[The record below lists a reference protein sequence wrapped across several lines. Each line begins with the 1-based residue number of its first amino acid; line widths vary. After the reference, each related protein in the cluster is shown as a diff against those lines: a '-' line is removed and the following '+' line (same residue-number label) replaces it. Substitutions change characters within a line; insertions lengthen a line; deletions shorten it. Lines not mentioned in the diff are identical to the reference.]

1 MKKTVYLDNAATT
14 FPKPDSVY
22 RYADSFVRNKCGNP
36 GRGSHMLALSASD
49 ELYKTREALAS
60 LFSAE
65 PENIAFTMNTTYAI
79 NLAVKGAVGYGEHV
93 LISNMEHNSVL
104 RPVDAVCRE
113 RNSRYSVFDA
123 SGDDTETLESIR
135 RLTRKNTK
143 TLVCTHASNII
154 TKTLPVSLI
163 GDFCQA
169 NGITF
174 IVDGAQS
181 AGIYDIDIKKDNIDI
196 LCVPGHK
203 GLYGFQGA
211 AALIFGNSE
220 KSYRT
225 LIEGGSGT
233 DSVPLTMPEYYPD
246 RFEAGTLPSPAIA
259 ALGEGV
265 RWVISNGTSAIRKH
279 EEELCK
285 TMLEGLSTIEN
296 VVLYGTALGATV
308 LFNIDGASPAEVS
321 EICSKENICVRS
333 GLHCAPLAHKTIG
346 SFPAGGVRVGF
357 SAFNTVSDVKK
368 LLYTLSKI
376 QV

>member
-154 TKTLPVSLI
+154 PKILPVSLI

-233 DSVPLTMPEYYPD
+233 DSVPITMPEYYPD

-296 VVLYGTALGATV
+296 IVLYGTALGATV

-376 QV
+376 HV

>member
-1 MKKTVYLDNAATT
+1 MKKTVYFDNAATT
-14 FPKPDSVY
+14 FPKPESVY
-22 RYADSFVRNKCGNP
+22 KYADMYVRNHCGNP
-36 GRGSHMLALSASD
+36 GRGSHKLALEASE
-49 ELYKTREALAS
+49 ELYKTREALAI

-65 PENIAFTMNTTYAI
+65 PENIAFTMNTTYALNI
-79 NLAVKGAVGYGEHV
+79 AIKGAVGYGEHV

-113 RNSRYSVFDA
+113 RNSRYSVFDV

-143 TLVCTHASNII
+143 TLVCTHVSNII
-154 TKTLPVSLI
+154 PKILPISLI
-163 GDFCQA
+163 GDFCRA

-211 AALIFGNSE
+211 AAIVLGNSD

-225 LIEGGSGT
+225 LMEGGSGT

-246 RFEAGTLPSPAIA
+246 HFEAGTLPSPAIA
-259 ALGEGV
+259 AFGEGV
-265 RWVISNGTSAIRKH
+265 RWVISNGTDAIRKH
-279 EEELCK
+279 EEELCE
-285 TMLEGLSTIEN
+285 TMLEGLSSIKN
-296 VVLYGTALGATV
+296 VVLYSTALGTTV
-308 LFNIDGASPAEVS
+308 LFNIDGNSPAEIS

-346 SFPAGGVRVGF
+346 SFPSGGVRVGF
-357 SAFNTVSDVKK
+357 SAFNTVADVKK
-368 LLYTLSKI
+368 MLYMLSKI

>member
-1 MKKTVYLDNAATT
+1 MKKTVYFDNAATT
-14 FPKPDSVY
+14 FPKPESVY
-22 RYADSFVRNKCGNP
+22 KYADMYVRNSCGNP
-36 GRGSHMLALSASD
+36 GRGSHKLALAASE
-49 ELYKTREALAS
+49 ELYRAREALAS
-60 LFSAE
+60 LFAAE
-65 PENIAFTMNTTYAI
+65 PENIAFTMNTTYAL
-79 NLAVKGAVGYGEHV
+79 NTAVKGAVGYGEHV

-123 SGDDTETLESIR
+123 SGDAQETLESIR

-143 TLVCTHASNII
+143 TLVCTHVSNII
-154 TKTLPVSLI
+154 PKILPISLI
-163 GDFCQA
+163 GDFCRA

-181 AGIYDIDIKKDNIDI
+181 AGIYDIDIERDNIDI

-211 AALIFGNSE
+211 AAIIFGNSD

-225 LIEGGSGT
+225 LVEGGSGT
-233 DSVPLTMPEYYPD
+233 DSVPVTMPEYYPD

-259 ALGEGV
+259 AFGEGV

-279 EEELCK
+279 EEELCG
-285 TMLEGLSTIEN
+285 TMLDGLSSIRN
-296 VVLYGTALGATV
+296 AVLYSTSLGSTV
-308 LFNIDGASPAEVS
+308 LFNIDGVSPAEVS

-333 GLHCAPLAHKTIG
+333 GLHCAPLAHKTVG
-346 SFPAGGVRVGF
+346 SFPSGGVRVGF
-357 SAFNTVSDVKK
+357 SAFNTISDVKK